1 MAQVMDHAEKLYG
14 KPRVIRQNK
23 RQTNRQ
29 LSLEENTQNLFGLEP
44 GIRRATFIPT
54 PAGGLAGDKGPIDWT
69 DWRAPEILYS
79 ALKTFT
85 LPGHALEGGSFTRQ
99 DTFDAASNLTGGGF
113 LSGAVVPKAGVKGA
127 AVLGMGGARTPL
139 YKRSTSSVKEF
150 SNEIAKVLKTK
161 DSSIGKVF
169 REDLGEITIDF
180 GNSKKGLKH
189 IIKKRTEKD
198 NIDGDAFARERLP
211 EILAKGKLKKLVGKN
226 YERRAIIETPNDRVI
241 LSLMRDDKKEVW
253 LMTGY
258 ENH

>member
-113 LSGAVVPKAGVKGA
+113 LSGAIVPKAGIKGA
-127 AVLGMGGARTPL
+127 AVLGMGGARTPF
-139 YKRSTSSVKEF
+139 YKRSTSSVKEIAR
-150 SNEIAKVLKTK
+150 EIATVLETKT
-161 DSSIGKVF
+161 SSKGKVF
-169 REDLGEITIDF
+169 REDLGVISIDF

-189 IIKKRTEKD
+189 IIKQRTEKD
-198 NIDGDAFARERLP
+198 GINGEAFVRERLP
-211 EILAKGKLKKLVGKN
+211 EILSKGKLTKIEGDFDG
-226 YERRAIIETPNDRVI
+226 RRATIETKNELVR
-241 LSLMRDDKKEVW
+241 LSLMRYDKKETW
-253 LMTGY
+253 LITAF
-258 ENH
+258 EKL